1 MESAFTVFTH
11 SFAVLTR
18 SISDPKER
26 VHNYCT
32 PALSMK
38 YSVFIFGIQL
48 MRRDILALKSYQSS
62 MT

>member
-1 MESAFTVFTH
+1 MESALYGIYALVRCAH
-11 SFAVLTR
+11 LH
-18 SISDPKER
+18 K
-26 VHNYCT
+26 YCT
-32 PALSMK
+32 PSLSMK

>member
-1 MESAFTVFTH
+1 MESALYGIYALVRF
-11 SFAVLTR
+11 L
-18 SISDPKER
+18 IQKER
-26 VHNYCT
+26 VHKYYT